1 MKKRIL
7 VDVDTARFL
16 KKAFNVSRAT
26 VWRALTF
33 ETDTDQAR
41 RIRTLA
47 LKRGGRL
54 TDGRPANCETTHDQA
69 NGTMTQTFGDRAQIA
84 VDLKTGEIA
93 VWIDGE
99 QESVYNNLTIPEFM
113 KLQKDLEA
121 RVMSL

>member
-7 VDVDTARFL
+7 VDVDTVAFI
-16 KKAFNVSRAT
+16 KKAFNISRVT

-33 ETDTDQAR
+33 ETDTDLAR

-54 TDGRPANCETTHDQA
+54 TDGRPANCETTHDQT
-69 NGTMTQTFGDRAQIA
+69 NGTMTQAFGDRARIV

-99 QESVYNNLTIPEFM
+99 QESTYHNLTIPEFL
-113 KLQKDLEA
+113 KLQKDVEA